1 MIKDVQRQDS
11 YVTHAF
17 IDAQNIYKGVQSDG
31 WSLDWRKFRVY
42 LHDKYHV
49 EKAFIFIGYMSQY
62 QSLYSLLQECGYVLI
77 FKPVI
82 MRATGE
88 VKGNVDAELIVECWR
103 REGEYNKA
111 VIVTGDGDFVPLVKI
126 LQEKGTFEHVIA
138 PNRKYASSLL
148 RKASGSNITF
158 MKEIRG
164 KVRRR

>member
-1 MIKDVQRQDS
+1 MIKDVQCQDS

-42 LHDKYHV
+42 LRDKYHV

-62 QSLYSLLQECGYVLI
+62 QSLYSLLEESGYVLI

-88 VKGNVDAELIVECWR
+88 VKGNVDAELIVKCWR

-126 LQEKGTFEHVIA
+126 LQEKGAFEHVIV
-138 PNRKYASSLL
+138 PNRKYASRLL

>member
-103 REGEYNKA
+103 REGEYDKA
-111 VIVTGDGDFVPLVKI
+111 VIVTGDGDFAPLVKI

-138 PNRKYASSLL
+138 PNRKYASRLL
-148 RKASGSNITF
+148 RKVSGSNITF

>member
-1 MIKDVQRQDS
+1 MIKYVQRQNS

-42 LHDKYHV
+42 LRDKYHV
-49 EKAFIFIGYMSQY
+49 EKAFVFIGYMSQY
-62 QSLYSLLQECGYVLI
+62 QSLYSLLEESGYVLI

-138 PNRKYASSLL
+138 PNRKYASRLL
-148 RKASGSNITF
+148 RKVSGSNITF

>member
-103 REGEYNKA
+103 REGEYDKA
-111 VIVTGDGDFVPLVKI
+111 VIVTGDGDFAPLVKI